1 VGRVIKSQAGGLIAS
16 CFPALAAKRF
26 RREGGQAQLCT
37 CKGFASA
44 KSIAYRRFAME
55 GTPLLRQS
63 HDEETTAQGCLP
75 GNH

>member
-1 VGRVIKSQAGGLIAS
+1 
-16 CFPALAAKRF
+16 
-26 RREGGQAQLCT
+26 
-37 CKGFASA
+37 
-44 KSIAYRRFAME
+44 ME